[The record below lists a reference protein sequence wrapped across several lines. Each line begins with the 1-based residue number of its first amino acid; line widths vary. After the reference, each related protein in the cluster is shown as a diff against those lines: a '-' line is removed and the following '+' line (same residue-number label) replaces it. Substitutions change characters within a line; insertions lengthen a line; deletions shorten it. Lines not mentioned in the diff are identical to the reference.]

1 MRRHSARN
9 YLVIRVMLWSF
20 PSLLWQAFGHW
31 SGFLVGVIV
40 AVTLT
45 VMLNGLLRV
54 GAAPSARQQPL
65 QRSEPQ
71 PQDQEED
78 RKDFEPYQRGYRAEE
93 EPYRARPQSDQTGML
108 QPEYEEMQVLYP
120 QETM

>member
-1 MRRHSARN
+1 MRHHSSRN

-20 PSLLWQAFGHW
+20 PYLLWQAFGHW

-40 AVTLT
+40 AATLT

-54 GAAPSARQQPL
+54 GAASSAGQQPL
-65 QRSEPQ
+65 QRSELQ
-71 PQDQEED
+71 GQEED
-78 RKDFEPYQRGYRAEE
+78 RRDVEPYQRGYRAEE
-93 EPYRARPQSDQTGML
+93 EPYRARPQSYQAGVL